1 MLSGSTMEGQLERVL
16 RCYPLGE
23 LRDAR
28 RAQQGFVNEN
38 WIVETTQGRY
48 FLKRRH
54 PRLRQPHLIRAQ
66 HELIGRLRQAGFP
79 APTIVPTLRDETF
92 LVLEGELYDIQEY
105 IEGQPYDH
113 ERLAHLEEAALT
125 LGRYHTCVKGF
136 ATQALRCR
144 GELYSP
150 AIAGRTL
157 TSLIE
162 AWQLDRD
169 AELAETAQELKA
181 QVTELATLFARH
193 AVSPYVVIH
202 GDYYAD
208 NLLFEGDRIIGVV
221 DYDKASWQPRVVEL
235 AEALI
240 YFASPRPGHMKH
252 LVYPGF
258 LDPDPFG
265 GFLRGYASRLVLKSE
280 ELHALPDYI
289 RCIWM
294 AVSLQHLSEK
304 RRRPDEALEALQE
317 IIALADWAQANAHLM
332 IGAAHSA
339 MVR

>member
-1 MLSGSTMEGQLERVL
+1 MEGQLDRVL
-16 RCYPLGE
+16 RCYHLGE
-23 LRDAR
+23 PRDAR
-28 RAQQGFVNEN
+28 RAEQGFVNEN
-38 WIVETTQGRY
+38 WIVETAQGRY

-54 PRLRQPHLIRAQ
+54 PRLRQPHLLHGQ

-92 LVLEGELYDIQEY
+92 LVLDGEFYEIQKY
-105 IEGQPYDH
+105 IEGEPYDH
-113 ERLAHLEEAALT
+113 ERPAHLEEAALT

-136 ATQALRCR
+136 ATQALRHR

-150 AIAGRTL
+150 AAASRTL

-169 AELAETAQELKA
+169 AELAEIARELEA
-181 QVTELATLFARH
+181 QVTDLAVRFAAH
-193 AVSPYVVIH
+193 GALPHLIIH

-240 YFASPRPGHMKH
+240 YFASPRPGHLKH

-258 LDPDPFG
+258 LNWEP
-265 GFLRGYASRLVLKSE
+265 FLRFSQSYARAAVLKEKEVRTLS
-280 ELHALPDYI
+280 DYI
-289 RCIWM
+289 RCIWLS
-294 AVSLQHLSEK
+294 VSLKRLLEK
-304 RRRPDEALEALQE
+304 GPCPAEALQALQE
-317 IIALADWAQANAHLM
+317 VLALAHWAKANGHQMVEATR
-332 IGAAHSA
+332 SA
-339 MVR
+339 MLG